1 MIDIISRS
9 FVGVSVQT
17 QESGPLAVDT
27 MKEVFGI
34 RGIPQIV
41 HADRGTSVTSKWSLS
56 CSPINTTQDPIPA
69 GGYPTTFLILKPGSR
84 Q

>member
-56 CSPINTTQDPIPA
+56 
-69 GGYPTTFLILKPGSR
+69 
-84 Q
+84 